1 MVNIAASLGH
11 GPYALGYQTAFDSGK
26 SALTKHNLALNY
38 NAGDMIIHATSSDF
52 KVRVGHLASPQDG
65 VYNYYYL
72 QSFGGGIYLKN
83 SSQLETGV
91 TCSSAIGGASN
102 FAIGCKFA
110 LDKDAS
116 VRAKVD
122 TNSQVRRT

>member
-1 MVNIAASLGH
+1 M
-11 GPYALGYQTAFDSGK
+11 
-26 SALTKHNLALNY
+26 
-38 NAGDMIIHATSSDF
+38 
-52 KVRVGHLASPQDG
+52 
-65 VYNYYYL
+65 
-72 QSFGGGIYLKN
+72 KN

-122 TNSQVRRT
+122 TNSQVRRALSLVIRAFQ

>member
-1 MVNIAASLGH
+1 M
-11 GPYALGYQTAFDSGK
+11 
-26 SALTKHNLALNY
+26 
-38 NAGDMIIHATSSDF
+38 
-52 KVRVGHLASPQDG
+52 
-65 VYNYYYL
+65 
-72 QSFGGGIYLKN
+72 KN

-91 TCSSAIGGASN
+91 TCSSAIGGAST

-122 TNSQVRRT
+122 TNSQVRENTAVLPC